1 MSLFGCTKLVF
12 FAFLLLSSQLIS
24 VEPENMPKYRAII
37 LLGPPGSGKGTVGQ
51 IVAQAGEQVHLS
63 TGEMFRSLD
72 PTTEVGQKVSQTL
85 EQGQLVSDSLT
96 IEVWQEYVKSL
107 IASGKFEPGKQL
119 LILDGIPRNAA
130 QVDLLKPH
138 IDPVRVVVL
147 EVSDKEI
154 LIERLIRRG
163 QIEGR
168 SDDQKREVLETR
180 MRVYEERTAE
190 VVSHYPKEII
200 CRVRADQK
208 RLQVLRDLLEC
219 IANLVP

>member
-1 MSLFGCTKLVF
+1 MSFFRCIKPLF
-12 FAFLLLSSQLIS
+12 FAFLLLSSQLIA
-24 VEPENMPKYRAII
+24 VEPETMPKYRAII

-63 TGEMFRSLD
+63 TGEMFRALD
-72 PTTEVGQKVSQTL
+72 PTSEVGQKVAHLL
-85 EQGQLVSDSLT
+85 EQGQLVPDELT
-96 IEVWQEYVKSL
+96 VEVWQEYVKSL
-107 IASGKFEPGKQL
+107 IASGQFNPDKQL

-130 QVDLLKPH
+130 QVDLLKPY

-147 EVSDKEI
+147 EVPDKEV
-154 LIERLIRRG
+154 LIQRLLRRG

-219 IANLVP
+219 IADQVP